1 MTSSQGHTPKFRR
14 QVAGL
19 ALLLSAVAC
28 VSTLLTSCTHTS
40 TANLAPGNPDAMPI
54 ATLRAPSATPTRPF
68 TATPEPTLTPSPAIE
83 HTVII
88 LHTNDVC
95 GQMDPCG

>member
-54 ATLRAPSATPTRPF
+54 ATLRAPSATPT
-68 TATPEPTLTPSPAIE
+68 IE